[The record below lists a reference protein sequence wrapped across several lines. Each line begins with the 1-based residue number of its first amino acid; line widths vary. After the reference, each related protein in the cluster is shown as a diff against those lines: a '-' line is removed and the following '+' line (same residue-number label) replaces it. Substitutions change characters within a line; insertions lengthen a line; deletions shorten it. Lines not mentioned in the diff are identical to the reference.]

1 MLFRSDYT
9 LQESALLHYN
19 YVNGTNYSGEVL
31 TLEEYN
37 EIFGSHEWNEINL
50 DEQIIFDG
58 NEMFWAV
65 F

>member
-1 MLFRSDYT
+1 MNTRILFEEWGVIP
-9 LQESALLHYN
+9 LIN